1 MPQNKSLS
9 DEVNQADVATPIAP
23 FDLIQKLRTYDA
35 GHSLDEEMIHKAYAV
50 AAQAHRDQLRDS
62 GEPYIHHPV
71 AVAAILMDMHLDT
84 ASIVTA
90 LLHDTLEDTQLT
102 LRDIEQ
108 DFGPQIAALVDG
120 VSKLSQLE
128 MQSRA
133 IQQAENFRKLV
144 LAMSTDI
151 RVLLVKLADRLHNMR
166 TLTHVTHSER
176 RRRISNET
184 MEIYA
189 PLADRMGLQ
198 WVKDEL
204 EDHAFRYLNPD
215 MYESITNRLQ
225 FLHVSSENM
234 IDNVL
239 ADMKQLLKE
248 SEIEG
253 DVSGRTKTPY
263 SIWCKMQRKHITFEQ
278 LSDIMAFRVIVEDI
292 PTCYHLLGVLHHRY
306 RVVPGRFKDY
316 ISTPKTNQYQSLHT
330 GLIGPMHTR
339 IEVQIRSQ
347 HMHDIAEMGI
357 AAHWAYKEEA
367 HRHDGRQYAWLRRI
381 LEILDHAEGAEE
393 FLEHTKLEMFQDQV
407 FCFTPKGELISLP
420 KGATTVDFAYA
431 IHSNIGDHTVGAKI
445 NGRAV
450 PLRTLLHNGDQVE
463 IVTSS
468 KQAPS
473 PTWERFVVTGRA
485 RACIRR
491 FMRHKQRDQFI
502 QLGNSM
508 LSKTFRKARIT
519 MCEKDLLTVLH
530 HWKLSTLDDLY
541 AMIGEG
547 RLHTAREV
555 LELLHPSAPQG
566 ILDDKGLPIS
576 QATHQETVS
585 IAGLIPGMAIHYAGC
600 CHPVRGDAIVGVVV
614 TGSGVTLHTR
624 DCEQLKNVDPTALM
638 DLDWGKSNGDVQAAR
653 IRVTFVNQKGS
664 MAQLTNSIS
673 HHDGNILNF
682 KVTHRT
688 EEFWDMI
695 VDIEVQDNKHLQR
708 LLAGIRSL
716 PIITRAARE

>member
-1 MPQNKSLS
+1 MAENNNPAHQPYQVSSAPPEFMEKLRSY
-9 DEVNQADVATPIAP
+9 DVAHT
-23 FDLIQKLRTYDA
+23 
-35 GHSLDEEMIHKAYAV
+35 LDEEAIQKAYAMS
-50 AAQAHRDQLRDS
+50 AQAHHGQLRDS
-62 GEPYIHHPV
+62 GEPYIDHPI
-71 AVAAILMDMHLDT
+71 AVASILMDIHLDT

-102 LRDIEQ
+102 LKDIEQ
-108 DFGPQIAALVDG
+108 AFGLSVAKLVDG

-128 MQSRA
+128 IQSRA

-166 TLTHVTHSER
+166 TLSHVTNTER
-176 RRRISNET
+176 RRRIANET

-204 EDHAFRYLNPD
+204 EDHAFKNLNPD

-225 FLHVSSENM
+225 FLHTSSENM
-234 IDNVL
+234 IDCVMN
-239 ADMKQLLKE
+239 DMKALLKE
-248 SEIEG
+248 SHIEG
-253 DVSGRTKTPY
+253 EICGRTKSPY

-278 LSDIMAFRVIVEDI
+278 LSDIMAFRVIVKDT
-292 PTCYHLLGVLHHRY
+292 PTCYHLLGILHHQY

-347 HMHDIAEMGI
+347 DMHDIAELGL
-357 AAHWAYKEEA
+357 AAHWAYKDEA

-445 NGRAV
+445 NGRAM
-450 PLRTLLHNGDQVE
+450 PLRTQLHNGDQVE
-463 IVTSS
+463 IVTAS
-468 KQAPS
+468 KQSPS

-491 FMRHKQRDQFI
+491 FIRHQQRDQFI
-502 QLGNSM
+502 QLGRSM
-508 LSKTFRKARIT
+508 LNKTFRKAKLLVN
-519 MCEKDLLTVLH
+519 EKDLETVLP
-530 HWKLSTLDDLY
+530 HWKLPTLEDLY

-547 RLHTAREV
+547 RLHTSREV
-555 LELLHPSAPQG
+555 LEILHPSSHSRTEIEENQS
-566 ILDDKGLPIS
+566 LTLS
-576 QATHQETVS
+576 QPSVRESVS

-600 CHPVRGDAIVGVVV
+600 CHPMRGDAIVGVII

-624 DCEQLKNVDPTALM
+624 DCEQLKNVDPTLLM
-638 DLDWGKSNGDVQAAR
+638 DLDWGREHTDVQVGR
-653 IRVTFVNQKGS
+653 IRVTFINQKGS
-664 MAQLTNSIS
+664 MAQLTNAIS

-682 KVTHRT
+682 KVTHRS
-688 EEFWDMI
+688 EEFWDMLI
-695 VDIEVQDNKHLQR
+695 DIEVQDTSHLQR

-716 PIITRAARE
+716 PIITRAGRE